1 MDQLKDLIVQLNT
14 LSPDELE
21 TLIRVTKEIKEK
33 KTSPIKTP
41 PPLNPSAAENFVE
54 YYKKCGVD
62 EAIINEAWEEIEGL
76 AFHPQGT
83 DQPSIILIGENY
95 YYSDNTK
102 KNLVAVSFQDAPKT
116 AKLVEAL
123 NELHGTHFNSVLVNR
138 YRSLNHHIK
147 WHKDDEL
154 MLDHNSPIGALSR
167 GAARK
172 LQVSLNE
179 DKNSVICDI
188 LLQSGSF
195 LMMKAG
201 FQDRFY
207 HQLAKGRK
215 KMKPTETG
223 LRDSMTFRTILPQQS
238 VAVSEVK
245 EIIPPLAKTPS
256 PPPPQQLEVTP
267 KPDNALEKTD
277 VAAEEEGDVEEDEAS
292 IKVKDEIKKA
302 EAEKVAGPDE
312 DEVNTER
319 RRKSKLKTPVVT
331 SSGDNPAVCDAVV
344 FGSSLVKDLNPK
356 LLAKYGKQFTISSHS
371 SAHVEDII
379 EDIKAAKD
387 KGTIACDGV
396 KNAFFVCGGNDV
408 ENLPGDHT
416 LDNIKEDFVRL
427 MIVAKDVFPS
437 ATINI
442 MSLIPRR
449 VNKYG
454 QEHVWLM
461 HDINSFLSTECKKRQ
476 IRFVN
481 AYSCYIRSSGR
492 LNYRL
497 FNGSKLH
504 FSDVGNAVLGKLI
517 IAVTHRPYK

>member
-1 MDQLKDLIVQLNT
+1 MDQLKDLINQLNT

-41 PPLNPSAAENFVE
+41 PNPSAAENFFD
-54 YYKKCGVD
+54 YYKKCGID
-62 EAIINEAWEEIEGL
+62 EVIINEAWDEIEGL
-76 AFHPQGT
+76 DCHSQGV
-83 DQPSIILIGENY
+83 DQPGIILIGENY
-95 YYSDNTK
+95 YYSAKTK

-123 NELHGTHFNSVLVNR
+123 NNLHGTSFNSVLVNR
-138 YRSLNHHIK
+138 YRTFKHHIK
-147 WHKDDEL
+147 WHKDDEP
-154 MLDHNSPIGALSR
+154 MLDLNSPIGALSR
-167 GAARK
+167 GAARQ
-172 LQVSLNE
+172 LQVALTKDN
-179 DKNSVICDI
+179 NSVIRNI
-188 LLQSGSF
+188 LLHPGSF

-207 HQLAKGRK
+207 HQLAKGRRSMEPK
-215 KMKPTETG
+215 ETG
-223 LRDSMTFRTILPQQS
+223 TRDSMTFRTILPQQS
-238 VAVSEVK
+238 DAVSEVK
-245 EIIPPLAKTPS
+245 KTTPPSAQTLS
-256 PPPPQQLEVTP
+256 PPPQQPEERPKLETI
-267 KPDNALEKTD
+267 
-277 VAAEEEGDVEEDEAS
+277 AEEGVTDIATVEDEVS
-292 IKVKDEIKKA
+292 EVEV
-302 EAEKVAGPDE
+302 EKVASEEAAGPDE

-356 LLAKYGKQFTISSHS
+356 LLAKYGKKFTVLSHS
-371 SAHVEDII
+371 SAHIEDII
-379 EDIKAAKD
+379 EDIKAAKN

-396 KNAFFVCGGNDV
+396 KTAFFVCGGNDV
-408 ENLPGDHT
+408 ENLPGDHK
-416 LDNIKEDFVRL
+416 LDNIKEDLVRL
-427 MIVAKDVFPS
+427 MTVAKDVFPS
-437 ATINI
+437 AAINI
-442 MSLIPRR
+442 VSLIPRR

-461 HDINSFLSTECKKRQ
+461 HDINNFLSIECKKRQ

>member
-1 MDQLKDLIVQLNT
+1 
-14 LSPDELE
+14 
-21 TLIRVTKEIKEK
+21 
-33 KTSPIKTP
+33 
-41 PPLNPSAAENFVE
+41 
-54 YYKKCGVD
+54 
-62 EAIINEAWEEIEGL
+62 
-76 AFHPQGT
+76 
-83 DQPSIILIGENY
+83 
-95 YYSDNTK
+95 
-102 KNLVAVSFQDAPKT
+102 
-116 AKLVEAL
+116 
-123 NELHGTHFNSVLVNR
+123 
-138 YRSLNHHIK
+138 
-147 WHKDDEL
+147 
-154 MLDHNSPIGALSR
+154 MLDPNSPIGALSR
-167 GAARK
+167 GAARQ

-188 LLQSGSF
+188 LLHPGSF

-207 HQLAKGRK
+207 HQLAKGRRSTNIETK
-215 KMKPTETG
+215 ETG
-223 LRDSMTFRTILPQQS
+223 TRDSMTFRTILPQQS
-238 VAVSEVK
+238 DAVSEVK
-245 EIIPPLAKTPS
+245 KTFPITAQTIS
-256 PPPPQQLEVTP
+256 SPPQQQ
-267 KPDNALEKTD
+267 EKTPMLLKTIAEEVVTVED
-277 VAAEEEGDVEEDEAS
+277 KVVEVEKVAAGE
-292 IKVKDEIKKA
+292 
-302 EAEKVAGPDE
+302 VAGPDE
-312 DEVNTER
+312 DEVNAER

-331 SSGDNPAVCDAVV
+331 SSEDNPAVCDAVV
-344 FGSSLVKDLNPK
+344 FGSSLVKDLSPK
-356 LLAKYGKQFTISSHS
+356 LLAKYGKKFTILSHS

-396 KNAFFVCGGNDV
+396 KTAFFVCGGNDV

-427 MIVAKDVFPS
+427 MTVAKDVFPS
-437 ATINI
+437 AAINI
-442 MSLIPRR
+442 VSLIPRR

-461 HDINSFLSTECKKRQ
+461 HDINNFLSIECKKRQ